1 MNTAIQQQRRSGADD
16 EAVKAPWIDLHPLE
30 SLLDADAI
38 VTKLPV
44 LEKLTL
50 QLDEQFLTDTA
61 GENPEQHERY
71 LQSVTRLHERLS
83 FVLKQ
88 KFSTARLSI
97 YGSCLSDLSLAK
109 SSDVDLSLYFD
120 YADNVRNSFELGKI
134 SVAKYEK
141 DMKGLVYDVCRK
153 LEPRRDEFTDMQ
165 PVARARVP
173 VVKGRYLKA
182 DNPHAA
188 DGSLHFDICF
198 LNDIAVANSSL
209 IREYS
214 LVDQRV
220 KQLMIGVKRWAKANN
235 ISSASDNSLSSY
247 AWMNMVIFYLECVGL
262 VPNLQDPKLMEKAG
276 VSRDPKGNHWHRVN
290 NLDTFFLTWEQASA
304 VWEQPTVPSQW
315 SSTALLYGFFRFYA
329 RDFPC
334 SLFAVSIKR
343 GRDSLLPK
351 TSLQKCSVFYCIEDP
366 FETFDSH
373 CPHDLG
379 TPAGEVGTK
388 TLVRCL
394 QEAESYCRETLLS
407 LLGEDATPRSA
418 ITSLWPVRSV
428 EKDAP
433 TTGNGR
439 NNQNN
444 GGNGRGR
451 GGRPS
456 LQKQSQD
463 RARGNSG
470 RERQPSNRQPQNQR
484 RGNEEKDITK
494 GQEQSAGSKKAEDTV
509 QSFKYT
515 QKEDTAQ
522 PEKQNEDNAK
532 PEQQSSNRQGGAR
545 PKKPRN
551 AKQNQQVGVVM
562 MDNGDTVVTTSQPNN
577 TNSQD
582 GLHRGKPRKQKQNK
596 GQQAVVASVDQGNA
610 VATNTQ
616 DNTPGGSPPEPSNG
630 NRRGGRGGRGGR
642 GRGRN
647 TRNGEGNGQ
656 SNQES
661 GGKSQAPS
669 VQLGNGEATPAP

>member
-1 MNTAIQQQRRSGADD
+1 MLAIFRVVSLPFPSSGD
-16 EAVKAPWIDLHPLE
+16 ETV
-30 SLLDADAI
+30 
-38 VTKLPV
+38 
-44 LEKLTL
+44 
-50 QLDEQFLTDTA
+50 F
-61 GENPEQHERY
+61 
-71 LQSVTRLHERLS
+71 
-83 FVLKQ
+83 
-88 KFSTARLSI
+88 
-97 YGSCLSDLSLAK
+97 C
-109 SSDVDLSLYFD
+109 
-120 YADNVRNSFELGKI
+120 
-134 SVAKYEK
+134 
-141 DMKGLVYDVCRK
+141 
-153 LEPRRDEFTDMQ
+153 PRR
-165 PVARARVP
+165 AYR
-173 VVKGRYLKA
+173 
-182 DNPHAA
+182 
-188 DGSLHFDICF
+188 
-198 LNDIAVANSSL
+198 
-209 IREYS
+209 
-214 LVDQRV
+214 
-220 KQLMIGVKRWAKANN
+220 
-235 ISSASDNSLSSY
+235 SAQY
-247 AWMNMVIFYLECVGL
+247 
-262 VPNLQDPKLMEKAG
+262 
-276 VSRDPKGNHWHRVN
+276 
-290 NLDTFFLTWEQASA
+290 
-304 VWEQPTVPSQW
+304 
-315 SSTALLYGFFRFYA
+315 
-329 RDFPC
+329 
-334 SLFAVSIKR
+334 
-343 GRDSLLPK
+343 
-351 TSLQKCSVFYCIEDP
+351 YCIEDP

-522 PEKQNEDNAK
+522 PE
-532 PEQQSSNRQGGAR
+532 QSSNRQGGAR